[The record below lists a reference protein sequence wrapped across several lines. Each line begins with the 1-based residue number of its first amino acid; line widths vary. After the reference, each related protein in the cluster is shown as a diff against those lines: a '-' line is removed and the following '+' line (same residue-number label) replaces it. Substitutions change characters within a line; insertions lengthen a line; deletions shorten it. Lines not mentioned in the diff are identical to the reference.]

1 MKPKVLT
8 VVATFNAGP
17 FITDCLG
24 SLQTSSVKTD
34 VLIIDNGSTD
44 GTIQTIQSK
53 FPEFELIVSESNLGF
68 GKANNIG
75 LQKAIKDNYEFAFL
89 LNQDAWIQSETLAH
103 LIAFYNSNP
112 HYGILSPLH
121 LNGSGDAID
130 PKFSHNLHVRNA
142 AYFDDLL
149 SGKTQEVYDI
159 NFVNAALWLIPLKTL
174 QTVGGFNEYYFMYG
188 EDGDLCERVLY
199 HGMKIGVVP
208 KACGHH
214 ARYNAYY
221 AKRKALS
228 NVFFTARNWQRW
240 SYEKVTRLS
249 NSSKQGFLKSIENV
263 IIGITTNLMK
273 RRFSTAIGI
282 GLGWWLF
289 FFTLP
294 TSLRHRKV
302 LAQPGPH
309 FIVD

>member
-1 MKPKVLT
+1 MKSKVLT

-24 SLQTSSVKTD
+24 SLSRSSVKTD

-44 GTIQTIQSK
+44 GTIETIRSE
-53 FPEFELIVSESNLGF
+53 FPEFELIMSESNLGF

-75 LQKAIKDNYEFAFL
+75 LRKALEDNYEFAFL
-89 LNQDAWIQSETLAH
+89 LNQDAWIQSETLNH
-103 LIAFYNSNP
+103 LITFYKANP
-112 HYGILSPLH
+112 IYGILSPLH
-121 LNGSGDAID
+121 LNESGDAID
-130 PKFSHNLHVRNA
+130 PKFSNNLHALNA
-142 AYFDDLL
+142 SYFDDLL
-149 SGKTQEVYDI
+149 TGKTQQIYDVK
-159 NFVNAALWLIPLKTL
+159 FVNAALWLVPSKTIKN
-174 QTVGGFNEYYFMYG
+174 VGGFNEYYFMYG

-199 HGMKIGVVP
+199 HGMKIGVAP
-208 KACGHH
+208 KARGHH

-221 AKRKALS
+221 TKRKALS

-240 SYEKVTRLS
+240 SYEKVTHLS
-249 NSSKQGFLKSIENV
+249 NSAKQGFLKSIEDV
-263 IIGITTNLMK
+263 IIGITMNLMK

-282 GLGWWLF
+282 GIGWWLF
-289 FFTLP
+289 FFTLY
-294 TSLRHRKV
+294 TSLRHRKL